1 MCLKRLRIKTKL
13 MDLAKW
19 EFLIILNL
27 TIIEKE
33 QKPVF
38 KGPSVDGTGFPVNR
52 LNFCRKRHD
61 CSCMPFMGFFQ
72 MRCAD

>member
-13 MDLAKW
+13 VDLAKW

-38 KGPSVDGTGFPVNR
+38 KGPSVDGTGFQSTGLTSAERDMIVVACP
-52 LNFCRKRHD
+52 LWASLK
-61 CSCMPFMGFFQ
+61 
-72 MRCAD
+72 